1 MFSPGENAAFLLEA
15 GQPVT
20 VNGVEG
26 RGVLSYQTEIVLD
39 GETSW
44 RGESLLVLTSLGGTA
59 NYGDLVVTTAGTYRV
74 AQDPFYSADN
84 VFCRLALSGPI
95 AVEPQPV
102 IILYL
107 TTADGES
114 LTTTEGVLLEAA

>member
-26 RGVLSYQTEIVLD
+26 RGVLSYQSELVLD
-39 GETSW
+39 GEVTW
-44 RGESLLVLTSLGGTA
+44 RGESLLVLASLGGDA
-59 NYGDLVVTTAGTYRV
+59 NYGDPVVTTTGTYRV
-74 AQDPFYSADN
+74 AQDPLPSADG

-95 AVEPQPV
+95 VTPPEPV

-107 TTADGES
+107 TTPAGLG
-114 LTTTEGVLLEAA
+114 LTTPAGIPIEVP